1 MIRNGNSK
9 SCKIC
14 TFKFRSPE
22 LPVKNYRNSQEKI
35 TGATIEPA
43 GRRHLNL
50 NRRQSDNPYKKTTV
64 ITPVRRSSLGHY
76 LATSDRNL
84 DLVPVSPN
92 SIFNQTTR
100 QYRLSS
106 IISSDEC
113 DEQEEPDAN
122 LSHNA
127 IPSSK
132 GTFFGNFAGKRP
144 KKHFKSILKSDFKSV
159 KRYKIVVGLLIY
171 LTLPQKVM
179 VHTAMPD
186 ENGTLSE

>member
-1 MIRNGNSK
+1 M
-9 SCKIC
+9 
-14 TFKFRSPE
+14 FKFRSPE

-35 TGATIEPA
+35 TGATIEPV

-50 NRRQSDNPYKKTTV
+50 NRRQSDHPYKKTTV
-64 ITPVRRSSLGHY
+64 ITPVRRSSLGHF

-113 DEQEEPDAN
+113 DEQEETDAN

-132 GTFFGNFAGKRP
+132 GRFLVIFLGKDLKIISKVQIRTVAYIRFAFYEANKG
-144 KKHFKSILKSDFKSV
+144 
-159 KRYKIVVGLLIY
+159 
-171 LTLPQKVM
+171 
-179 VHTAMPD
+179 
-186 ENGTLSE
+186 